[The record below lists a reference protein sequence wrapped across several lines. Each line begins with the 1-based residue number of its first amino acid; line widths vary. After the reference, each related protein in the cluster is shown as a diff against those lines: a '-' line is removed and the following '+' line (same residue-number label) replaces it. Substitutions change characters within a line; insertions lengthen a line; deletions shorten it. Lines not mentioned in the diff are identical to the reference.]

1 MQPYYYCSQ
10 YYISDSA
17 VHQLFKFNDNTEY
30 VIIVEPEPDTLLQVS
45 MLTYN
50 SLKNIKWM
58 ILKENKT
65 LKKTKILFDIFT
77 NHIKHIVEMNI
88 CDNLSRGIKI

>member
-1 MQPYYYCSQ
+1 MQLYYCCSQ

-30 VIIVEPEPDTLLQVS
+30 VIIVEPEPDTLLEVS

-50 SLKNIKWM
+50 SLENIK
-58 ILKENKT
+58 
-65 LKKTKILFDIFT
+65 
-77 NHIKHIVEMNI
+77 
-88 CDNLSRGIKI
+88 